1 MRYTITLENGQP
13 IVIQVGIQFGTS
25 PIGGGAA
32 QTIEYNGKDNVSF
45 ETVLNNIV
53 DNMRLTVAEREAAR
67 SENAILL
74 QFLSQKKNGKTQIIN
89 EDAK

>member
-1 MRYTITLENGQP
+1 MRYTINLEKDDP

-25 PIGGGAA
+25 PISGGAA
-32 QTIEYNGKDNVSF
+32 QTIEYNGKDNITF
-45 ETVLNNIV
+45 EAALNNIV
-53 DNMRLTVAEREAAR
+53 DNMRLTVAEREEAR
-67 SENAILL
+67 SQNAILL